1 MARVLAALLG
11 VAVLGLA
18 GCGGGN
24 EKQSLVATGGNPVLT
39 VPITIEEHLVS
50 PQYTRLSIPGT
61 YTLQIEN
68 EGSVAHAVTIEHKG
82 RTLVTPMIDPGK
94 TYEVAIDISD
104 PGDYELS
111 YPVGGKDVTG
121 LITLGNV

>member
-82 RTLVTPMIDPGK
+82 RTLVTPTIAPGQNVRGRAS
-94 TYEVAIDISD
+94 TSPIPAITSCRTRSA
-104 PGDYELS
+104 ER
-111 YPVGGKDVTG
+111 T
-121 LITLGNV
+121 